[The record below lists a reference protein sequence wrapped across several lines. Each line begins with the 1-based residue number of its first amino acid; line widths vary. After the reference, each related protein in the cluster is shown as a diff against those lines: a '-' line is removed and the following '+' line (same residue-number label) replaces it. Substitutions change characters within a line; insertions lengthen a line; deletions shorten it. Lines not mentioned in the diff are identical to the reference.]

1 MTTATALHP
10 QFVTNT
16 EGHQTAVLLPI
27 DEYNELLEDLA
38 DLTAVAERM
47 GEPTFSHA
55 KVVAELREDGYL

>member
-1 MTTATALHP
+1 MK
-10 QFVTNT
+10 
-16 EGHQTAVLLPI
+16 PI
-27 DEYNELLEDLA
+27 RFLRPAECELLEDLA